1 MSCLFAGV
9 ACGLFCVVIC
19 VDWCLK
25 LVFGLFVSVACYYWC
40 LLLVGAKVFGSCSL
54 QLALGV
60 RLLVIVICCFTCV
73 CGFDCAFACVCL
85 LFVVD

>member
-1 MSCLFAGV
+1 M
-9 ACGLFCVVIC
+9 
-19 VDWCLK
+19 DWCLK